1 MFPLGNAAR
10 ATRWVSL
17 GIGAISCGWSD
28 IAILLGSKDGDQT
41 PSLQTLLASGL
52 CEITLRCLMMP
63 HEIGIGPR
71 LMSCKSEFASSIL
84 AGHPQIARVL
94 HRDEGAEAVARPAGG
109 DGQGRRRGDLPA
121 SAPVRSGQHV
131 RGVAHAF
138 GELRQELE
146 QAFARHRPWRY
157 RSETPP
163 RRQHRIEGTAPQPA
177 VAFR

>member
-71 LMSCKSEFASSIL
+71 LMSCKSEFASSICNW
-84 AGHPQIARVL
+84 
-94 HRDEGAEAVARPAGG
+94 RPAGSF
-109 DGQGRRRGDLPA
+109 DTDTQSAHSIRRVVARLPA
-121 SAPVRSGQHV
+121 HP
-131 RGVAHAF
+131 
-138 GELRQELE
+138 
-146 QAFARHRPWRY
+146 
-157 RSETPP
+157 SERAS
-163 RRQHRIEGTAPQPA
+163 RRK
-177 VAFR
+177 VV

>member
-41 PSLQTLLASGL
+41 PRLQTLLASGL

-71 LMSCKSEFASSIL
+71 LMSCKSEFASSICHDPPDDITWSPDRSACL
-84 AGHPQIARVL
+84 FAPINSHGRLQRTG
-94 HRDEGAEAVARPAGG
+94 EGRA
-109 DGQGRRRGDLPA
+109 
-121 SAPVRSGQHV
+121 
-131 RGVAHAF
+131 
-138 GELRQELE
+138 
-146 QAFARHRPWRY
+146 
-157 RSETPP
+157 
-163 RRQHRIEGTAPQPA
+163 
-177 VAFR
+177 

>member
-71 LMSCKSEFASSIL
+71 LMSCKSEFASSITHWDPYPYIL
-84 AGHPQIARVL
+84 LNLLFSTQAAY
-94 HRDEGAEAVARPAGG
+94 A
-109 DGQGRRRGDLPA
+109 
-121 SAPVRSGQHV
+121 APIIMQSQN
-131 RGVAHAF
+131 
-138 GELRQELE
+138 RQ
-146 QAFARHRPWRY
+146 A
-157 RSETPP
+157 
-163 RRQHRIEGTAPQPA
+163 
-177 VAFR
+177 

>member
-71 LMSCKSEFASSIL
+71 LMSCKSEFASSI
-84 AGHPQIARVL
+84 GHRASRG
-94 HRDEGAEAVARPAGG
+94 DSAAAERQSHGRSTWTLPNAVSVIL
-109 DGQGRRRGDLPA
+109 RRG
-121 SAPVRSGQHV
+121 
-131 RGVAHAF
+131 
-138 GELRQELE
+138 
-146 QAFARHRPWRY
+146 
-157 RSETPP
+157 
-163 RRQHRIEGTAPQPA
+163 
-177 VAFR
+177 

>member
-84 AGHPQIARVL
+84 SRANLTGAKLHAGLLQANLIDARL
-94 HRDEGAEAVARPAGG
+94 DRA
-109 DGQGRRRGDLPA
+109 DLTGCGK
-121 SAPVRSGQHV
+121 R
-131 RGVAHAF
+131 
-138 GELRQELE
+138 
-146 QAFARHRPWRY
+146 
-157 RSETPP
+157 
-163 RRQHRIEGTAPQPA
+163 
-177 VAFR
+177 

>member
-71 LMSCKSEFASSIL
+71 LMSCKSEFASSIIEV
-84 AGHPQIARVL
+84 HPVAMDRLGEPIDHRRSRETCVAIQQIEKGCVIDMHPDLTARW
-94 HRDEGAEAVARPAGG
+94 
-109 DGQGRRRGDLPA
+109 QG
-121 SAPVRSGQHV
+121 
-131 RGVAHAF
+131 
-138 GELRQELE
+138 
-146 QAFARHRPWRY
+146 
-157 RSETPP
+157 
-163 RRQHRIEGTAPQPA
+163 
-177 VAFR
+177 

>member
-71 LMSCKSEFASSIL
+71 LMSCKSEFASSIIT
-84 AGHPQIARVL
+84 GGPGCHPQSP
-94 HRDEGAEAVARPAGG
+94 RPSPGIPTPIG
-109 DGQGRRRGDLPA
+109 
-121 SAPVRSGQHV
+121 
-131 RGVAHAF
+131 
-138 GELRQELE
+138 
-146 QAFARHRPWRY
+146 FARLT
-157 RSETPP
+157 EK
-163 RRQHRIEGTAPQPA
+163 
-177 VAFR
+177 

>member
-71 LMSCKSEFASSIL
+71 LMSCKSEFASSITQQRL
-84 AGHPQIARVL
+84 RPLLPPLRQPREQREHPAEQSRHPLLVRQARSPQPQILL
-94 HRDEGAEAVARPAGG
+94 HRLLHE
-109 DGQGRRRGDLPA
+109 
-121 SAPVRSGQHV
+121 H
-131 RGVAHAF
+131 
-138 GELRQELE
+138 
-146 QAFARHRPWRY
+146 
-157 RSETPP
+157 
-163 RRQHRIEGTAPQPA
+163 
-177 VAFR
+177 

>member
-71 LMSCKSEFASSIL
+71 LMSCKSEFASSISN
-84 AGHPQIARVL
+84 GRPY
-94 HRDEGAEAVARPAGG
+94 RD
-109 DGQGRRRGDLPA
+109 
-121 SAPVRSGQHV
+121 
-131 RGVAHAF
+131 
-138 GELRQELE
+138 
-146 QAFARHRPWRY
+146 
-157 RSETPP
+157 
-163 RRQHRIEGTAPQPA
+163 RIEKIPVDGYRAAPIVPGEQLS
-177 VAFR
+177 

>member
-52 CEITLRCLMMP
+52 CEIILRCLMMP

-71 LMSCKSEFASSIL
+71 LMSCKSELASSIIVAHL
-84 AGHPQIARVL
+84 SHE
-94 HRDEGAEAVARPAGG
+94 EGASPLGRFRPTQDRCA
-109 DGQGRRRGDLPA
+109 D
-121 SAPVRSGQHV
+121 
-131 RGVAHAF
+131 
-138 GELRQELE
+138 
-146 QAFARHRPWRY
+146 AFATALLP
-157 RSETPP
+157 SKGP
-163 RRQHRIEGTAPQPA
+163 EG
-177 VAFR
+177 

>member
-71 LMSCKSEFASSIL
+71 LMSCKSEFASSIISGL
-84 AGHPQIARVL
+84 PSFLTSIQFVRL
-94 HRDEGAEAVARPAGG
+94 DLLKRK
-109 DGQGRRRGDLPA
+109 GRRSDA
-121 SAPVRSGQHV
+121 VRD
-131 RGVAHAF
+131 
-138 GELRQELE
+138 
-146 QAFARHRPWRY
+146 
-157 RSETPP
+157 
-163 RRQHRIEGTAPQPA
+163 TA
-177 VAFR
+177 

>member
-71 LMSCKSEFASSIL
+71 LMSCKSEFASSIIL
-84 AGHPQIARVL
+84 QPSLDIRWVSFQFRRQLIKRLGKIVLPGPIAMARRHVGTGWCL
-94 HRDEGAEAVARPAGG
+94 TGHRDS
-109 DGQGRRRGDLPA
+109 RRK
-121 SAPVRSGQHV
+121 
-131 RGVAHAF
+131 
-138 GELRQELE
+138 
-146 QAFARHRPWRY
+146 
-157 RSETPP
+157 
-163 RRQHRIEGTAPQPA
+163 RRI
-177 VAFR
+177 

>member
-71 LMSCKSEFASSIL
+71 LMSCKSEFASSIKKRRPYGDEKFLPVGRKLSGRVRVVSGSL
-84 AGHPQIARVL
+84 AA
-94 HRDEGAEAVARPAGG
+94 
-109 DGQGRRRGDLPA
+109 DLLCQYERLNLLLQLGNL
-121 SAPVRSGQHV
+121 V
-131 RGVAHAF
+131 
-138 GELRQELE
+138 
-146 QAFARHRPWRY
+146 
-157 RSETPP
+157 
-163 RRQHRIEGTAPQPA
+163 
-177 VAFR
+177 

>member
-71 LMSCKSEFASSIL
+71 LMSCKSEFASSIIAGRPGWSPSKRDVKHHGQQQTHRTCLIASPGRDQDGHAQDFAQVWAL
-84 AGHPQIARVL
+84 AAEPIIPMPGAIRPDCAVGSTATSHP
-94 HRDEGAEAVARPAGG
+94 
-109 DGQGRRRGDLPA
+109 
-121 SAPVRSGQHV
+121 
-131 RGVAHAF
+131 
-138 GELRQELE
+138 
-146 QAFARHRPWRY
+146 
-157 RSETPP
+157 T
-163 RRQHRIEGTAPQPA
+163 
-177 VAFR
+177 

>member
-71 LMSCKSEFASSIL
+71 LMSCKSEFASSIIAVRPDPIPSL
-84 AGHPQIARVL
+84 NPTPNNDPTRRSAGQAETSTGPGWLSNAR
-94 HRDEGAEAVARPAGG
+94 
-109 DGQGRRRGDLPA
+109 
-121 SAPVRSGQHV
+121 SA
-131 RGVAHAF
+131 
-138 GELRQELE
+138 
-146 QAFARHRPWRY
+146 
-157 RSETPP
+157 
-163 RRQHRIEGTAPQPA
+163 
-177 VAFR
+177 

>member
-71 LMSCKSEFASSIL
+71 LMSCKSEFASSIFN
-84 AGHPQIARVL
+84 R
-94 HRDEGAEAVARPAGG
+94 RPA
-109 DGQGRRRGDLPA
+109 DLSIA
-121 SAPVRSGQHV
+121 LTGMRVTD
-131 RGVAHAF
+131 
-138 GELRQELE
+138 E
-146 QAFARHRPWRY
+146 QTR
-157 RSETPP
+157 P
-163 RRQHRIEGTAPQPA
+163 RRAHRQIGDAAGPH
-177 VAFR
+177 

>member
-1 MFPLGNAAR
+1 MRREMFPLGNAAR

-71 LMSCKSEFASSIL
+71 LMSCKSEFASSIITDR
-84 AGHPQIARVL
+84 PP
-94 HRDEGAEAVARPAGG
+94 HR
-109 DGQGRRRGDLPA
+109 
-121 SAPVRSGQHV
+121 SVRAACPH
-131 RGVAHAF
+131 
-138 GELRQELE
+138 
-146 QAFARHRPWRY
+146 
-157 RSETPP
+157 
-163 RRQHRIEGTAPQPA
+163 TAPTSG
-177 VAFR
+177 V

>member
-28 IAILLGSKDGDQT
+28 LAILLGSKDGDQT

-71 LMSCKSEFASSIL
+71 LMSCKGYCASSTRHAPSAL
-84 AGHPQIARVL
+84 L
-94 HRDEGAEAVARPAGG
+94 EGRAQRIELRLEPGDPRTQDQPPAG
-109 DGQGRRRGDLPA
+109 QVL
-121 SAPVRSGQHV
+121 Q
-131 RGVAHAF
+131 
-138 GELRQELE
+138 
-146 QAFARHRPWRY
+146 
-157 RSETPP
+157 
-163 RRQHRIEGTAPQPA
+163 RRQ
-177 VAFR
+177 FL

>member
-71 LMSCKSEFASSIL
+71 LMSCKSEFASSISSGHLL
-84 AGHPQIARVL
+84 AQERQGGRFEVGECCTTSIVRNTLVHQAPKPLDWIEMRAI
-94 HRDEGAEAVARPAGG
+94 GG
-109 DGQGRRRGDLPA
+109 DEVQ
-121 SAPVRSGQHV
+121 
-131 RGVAHAF
+131 
-138 GELRQELE
+138 
-146 QAFARHRPWRY
+146 
-157 RSETPP
+157 
-163 RRQHRIEGTAPQPA
+163 
-177 VAFR
+177 

>member
-84 AGHPQIARVL
+84 TGANLSRATLTGAKLHAGLLQANLIDARL
-94 HRDEGAEAVARPAGG
+94 DRADLTGAR
-109 DGQGRRRGDLPA
+109 
-121 SAPVRSGQHV
+121 
-131 RGVAHAF
+131 
-138 GELRQELE
+138 
-146 QAFARHRPWRY
+146 
-157 RSETPP
+157 
-163 RRQHRIEGTAPQPA
+163 
-177 VAFR
+177 

>member
-71 LMSCKSEFASSIL
+71 LMSCKSEFASSINKREVQQCPHPSL
-84 AGHPQIARVL
+84 DTPVSLTPSMAVISAGLDCQHSRHHDRVVRL
-94 HRDEGAEAVARPAGG
+94 SSLRD
-109 DGQGRRRGDLPA
+109 
-121 SAPVRSGQHV
+121 S
-131 RGVAHAF
+131 
-138 GELRQELE
+138 
-146 QAFARHRPWRY
+146 
-157 RSETPP
+157 
-163 RRQHRIEGTAPQPA
+163 
-177 VAFR
+177 

>member
-71 LMSCKSEFASSIL
+71 LMSCKSEFASSIEDV
-84 AGHPQIARVL
+84 GPEVKRVKK
-94 HRDEGAEAVARPAGG
+94 G
-109 DGQGRRRGDLPA
+109 DRVVVPSFIVCGQC
-121 SAPVRSGQHV
+121 
-131 RGVAHAF
+131 
-138 GELRQELE
+138 
-146 QAFARHRPWRY
+146 WY
-157 RSETPP
+157 
-163 RRQHRIEGTAPQPA
+163 
-177 VAFR
+177 

>member
-71 LMSCKSEFASSIL
+71 LMSCKSEFASSICTIQPGPSQL
-84 AGHPQIARVL
+84 RSSKLRV
-94 HRDEGAEAVARPAGG
+94 
-109 DGQGRRRGDLPA
+109 GRIVDANFLTCGKQRNH
-121 SAPVRSGQHV
+121 Q
-131 RGVAHAF
+131 
-138 GELRQELE
+138 
-146 QAFARHRPWRY
+146 
-157 RSETPP
+157 
-163 RRQHRIEGTAPQPA
+163 
-177 VAFR
+177 

>member
-71 LMSCKSEFASSIL
+71 LMSCKSEFASSIKDVRTDDL
-84 AGHPQIARVL
+84 AAHPIRTL
-94 HRDEGAEAVARPAGG
+94 AERNTGI
-109 DGQGRRRGDLPA
+109 D
-121 SAPVRSGQHV
+121 
-131 RGVAHAF
+131 
-138 GELRQELE
+138 
-146 QAFARHRPWRY
+146 W
-157 RSETPP
+157 
-163 RRQHRIEGTAPQPA
+163 
-177 VAFR
+177 

>member
-63 HEIGIGPR
+63 HEIGIGPC
-71 LMSCKSEFASSIL
+71 LMSCKSEFASSIWSWPPPDQR
-84 AGHPQIARVL
+84 AGL
-94 HRDEGAEAVARPAGG
+94 
-109 DGQGRRRGDLPA
+109 
-121 SAPVRSGQHV
+121 
-131 RGVAHAF
+131 
-138 GELRQELE
+138 LRWWQMRTRTSPMTLT
-146 QAFARHRPWRY
+146 H
-157 RSETPP
+157 
-163 RRQHRIEGTAPQPA
+163 
-177 VAFR
+177 